1 MQDVHVTVDWMM
13 FYTHIDV
20 RRAPVALV
28 FVHVIAV
35 RSISMS
41 RHAPSP
47 ANYVILEAF

>member
-1 MQDVHVTVDWMM
+1 MTVDWMM

-41 RHAPSP
+41 RHAPVSP